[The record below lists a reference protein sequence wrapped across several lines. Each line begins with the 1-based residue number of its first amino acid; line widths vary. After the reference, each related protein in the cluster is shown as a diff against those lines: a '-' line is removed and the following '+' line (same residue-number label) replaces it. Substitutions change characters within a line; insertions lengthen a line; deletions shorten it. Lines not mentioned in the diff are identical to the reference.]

1 MKMTTGERRF
11 SYFNNAFLSI
21 LALICLLPYINLLAK
36 SFSSE
41 GQVLAGNVTFWPL
54 GFNLSAYEGLLRI
67 PTFKIAFRNSVI
79 TTVLAT
85 VTHTFFTICI
95 GYVCSKEHIPG
106 SRIIQRLYVFSML
119 FGGGLI
125 PTYIVIRACG
135 LTNNLLVLV
144 IPGMVAPFNMFMA
157 RNYFYTIP
165 DSLEESAKLDGAN
178 NLTVFFRIML
188 PMAIPSIATVT
199 IFIAVGVW
207 NSYMGPKIYL
217 TKPNVVTLSLYLKQ
231 IVDAANLANTAEGME
246 MLQNVAAAS
255 FRAAAVFISTL
266 PILLVY
272 PFLQKYFI
280 VGMTLGAVKQ

>member
-1 MKMTTGERRF
+1 MRMTRGERRF
-11 SYFNNAFLSI
+11 SYFNYAFLSI
-21 LALICLLPYINLLAK
+21 LALVCLLPYINLLAK

-41 GQVLAGNVTFWPL
+41 ANVLAGSVTFWPL
-54 GFNLSAYEGLLRI
+54 GFNVDAYKGLLSI

-85 VTHTFFTICI
+85 VSHTFYTICI

-106 SRIIQRLYVFSML
+106 SKWIQRLYVFSML
-119 FGGGLI
+119 FGGGMI
-125 PTYIVIRACG
+125 PTYMVMRACG
-135 LTNNLLVLV
+135 LTNNLLALV
-144 IPGMVAPFNMFMA
+144 IPGMVTPFNMFMA

-165 DSLEESAKLDGAN
+165 DSLEESAKLDGAS

-207 NSYMGPKIYL
+207 NNYMGPKIYL
-217 TKPNVVTLSLYLKQ
+217 TKSNVVTLSLYLKQ
-231 IVDAANLANTAEGME
+231 IVDAANLSNTAEGME
-246 MLQNVAAAS
+246 MLQTVAAAS

-280 VGMTLGAVKQ
+280 VGMTMGAVKQ